1 MPIVPYDLRALA
13 ETATGSILTSLLAGI
28 AIALLAWAVTSLFGR
43 RGAGTRFAVWFSAL
57 IVIVIL
63 PWIRPVGVSQG
74 YSANTIS
81 QNAVTLPSSVAYC
94 LFGAWIIGAVFGLVR
109 VGFGLYRLR
118 QLRSTCTLVDLSQL
132 DTRLRS
138 TLDGVQPHRRVKL
151 CVSSTVRVPAAMGY
165 FCPIVVFPVWAME
178 SIPPEELDA
187 LLVHELAHLRRRDDW
202 TNLAQK
208 IVKAVFFFH
217 PAVWFIDSRLTLER
231 EMACDDTVLAANFSP
246 RSYAQSLLGL
256 AEQSFLRR
264 GVQLVQ
270 AAVSHVNQLKV
281 RIAGILSKNR
291 KGSARVW
298 KPAVVIVVVAG
309 TICMLDL
316 SRVPSLIAFSGD
328 RFPTVSSTANATED
342 RLPAAIPYR
351 PAYVSF
357 ADTVPHKNGAANSTS
372 VNRISPAHRYAPNL
386 QVALAQRGPQNQ
398 FIEDEIALPHG
409 VLLSNFTAEQN
420 SMAPSAVLVVLRG
433 EQFSADGS
441 VLWQLT
447 IIHLTRQQERI
458 VEGRVPIKI

>member
-28 AIALLAWAVTSLFGR
+28 AIAFLAWAVTSLFGR

-57 IVIVIL
+57 TVIAIL
-63 PWIRPVGVSQG
+63 PWIRPVGVSHG
-74 YSANTIS
+74 YSADTIS
-81 QNAVTLPSSVAYC
+81 QNAVTLPSSFAYC

-132 DTRLRS
+132 DARLRS
-138 TLDGVQPHRRVKL
+138 TLDAVRSNRRVKL
-151 CVSSTVRVPAAMGY
+151 CVSHAVRVPAAMGY
-165 FCPIVVFPVWAME
+165 FRPIVVFPVWAME
-178 SIPPEELDA
+178 SVPPEELDA
-187 LLVHELAHLRRRDDW
+187 LLVHELAHLCRRDDW

-231 EMACDDTVLAANFSP
+231 EMACDDTVLDANFSP
-246 RSYAQSLLGL
+246 RAYAQSLLGL

-281 RIAGILSKNR
+281 RIDGILSKNR

-298 KPAVVIVVVAG
+298 KPAVAIMVVAG
-309 TICMLDL
+309 TICTLDL
-316 SRVPSLIAFSGD
+316 SRGPSLIAFSDGGS
-328 RFPTVSSTANATED
+328 PTASSTADATDGPLPVAVPLRPVNA
-342 RLPAAIPYR
+342 
-351 PAYVSF
+351 SF
-357 ADTVPHKNGAANSTS
+357 TDTVPHRKGAAYSTS
-372 VNRISPAHRYAPNL
+372 VDRTSAAHRYAPNL
-386 QVALAQRGPQNQ
+386 HAALAQGGAQNQ
-398 FIEDEIALPHG
+398 FIEDDIALPR
-409 VLLSNFTAEQN
+409 VLLSNSTEAQN
-420 SMAPSAVLVVLRG
+420 SVAPSAVLVVVRG
-433 EQFSADGS
+433 EQFGAHGA

-447 IIHLTRQQERI
+447 IIHLTKQQERI
-458 VEGRVPIKI
+458 VEGRIPRKI